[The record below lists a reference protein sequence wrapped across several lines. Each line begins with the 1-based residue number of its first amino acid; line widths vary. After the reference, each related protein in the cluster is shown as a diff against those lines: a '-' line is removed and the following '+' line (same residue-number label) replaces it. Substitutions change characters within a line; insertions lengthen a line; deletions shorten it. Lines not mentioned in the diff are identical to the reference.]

1 MNRVVIHSQRHD
13 EADYL
18 EDDEGRDHVVDNDEG
33 GAFGLQHQ
41 LLGVAIE
48 AGPARAPLAV
58 NRPRTLYERDPLRFW
73 QSVAALLALRCCC
86 RCGGVD
92 GMMRRNIV
100 VRTSLPG

>member
-18 EDDEGRDHVVDNDEG
+18 EDDEG

-48 AGPARAPLAV
+48 AGPARASLAV

-73 QSVAALLALRCCC
+73 QGVAALPALALLLSLW
-86 RCGGVD
+86 
-92 GMMRRNIV
+92 RR
-100 VRTSLPG
+100 